1 MNDLAPREQTHN
13 TSHAEHVSL
22 MILPALISNGNKGL
36 RVNVML
42 DPCSTSSY
50 ISEEAARV
58 TWTGVES
65 DNCRNRRS
73 RSQDTFTQG

>member
-1 MNDLAPREQTHN
+1 MNDPAPREQTHN
-13 TSHAEHVSL
+13 TSRAEHVSF

-42 DPCSTSSY
+42 DPCSASSY

-65 DNCRNRRS
+65 DNRRIRRS